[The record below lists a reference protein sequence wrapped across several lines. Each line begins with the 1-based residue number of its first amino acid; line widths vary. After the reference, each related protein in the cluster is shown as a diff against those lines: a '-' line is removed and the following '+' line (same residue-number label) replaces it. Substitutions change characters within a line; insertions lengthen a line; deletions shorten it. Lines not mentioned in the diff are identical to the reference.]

1 MKACLSS
8 IPLHHIARALLLMFA
23 VTGAAA
29 FLSACA
35 GPEYRHDR
43 RVDRRGDRR
52 DYRYD
57 RRYDRYDR
65 RYERWN

>member
-8 IPLHHIARALLLMFA
+8 ILFHHIARILLLIFA
-23 VTGAAA
+23 VIAVGP

-35 GPEYRHDR
+35 GPAYRHDR
-43 RVDRRGDRR
+43 RVDRRTDRR

-57 RRYDRYDR
+57 RRYDRWDR
-65 RYERWN
+65 RYERWE